1 MTAKMKER
9 ALVAALCV
17 AAAYAFAAGYWFIFG
32 EQSWKDAQK
41 KLKRTQDAYERERK
55 TISQRT
61 MWDERYDE
69 EASQIPVVEAG
80 QGADTVWMGVMDAIA
95 KESNVF
101 VTERRPGK
109 EEVSG
114 DMQQTTVD
122 IRWNGAFE
130 SLVKFLYAL
139 ENSDK
144 GKFDVQS
151 INFAPGKRKGYLSG
165 SMTLV
170 CIFKRK

>member
-9 ALVAALCV
+9 AAMAALGV
-17 AAAYAFAAGYWFIFG
+17 AAAYALAAGYWFVAG
-32 EQSWKDAQK
+32 AQSWTDARK
-41 KLKRTQDAYERERK
+41 KLARAEASYEKERK
-55 TISQRT
+55 TISERSL
-61 MWDERYDE
+61 WDERYDE

-80 QGADTVWMGVMDAIA
+80 QGADTIWMGVMDAIA
-95 KESNVF
+95 EKSNVF

-139 ENSDK
+139 ENSDQ